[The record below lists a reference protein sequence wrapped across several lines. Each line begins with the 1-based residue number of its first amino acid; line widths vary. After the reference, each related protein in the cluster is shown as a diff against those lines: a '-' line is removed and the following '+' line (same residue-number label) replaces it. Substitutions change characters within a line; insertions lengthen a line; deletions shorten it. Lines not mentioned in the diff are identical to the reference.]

1 MLRFFRQKKRHCGAW
16 VGEKLQNV
24 IGIIS
29 IYISAIVAKMCW
41 ASGACSLPKE
51 VLIGAVRWG
60 DFCYLML
67 EMTSGG
73 GGLI

>member
-16 VGEKLQNV
+16 IEEKLQNV
-24 IGIIS
+24 IGIIP
-29 IYISAIVAKMCW
+29 IYISAIVAKIRW

-51 VLIGAVRWG
+51 VLISAVRWG

-67 EMTSGG
+67 EMMSGR